1 MILSALHAL
10 AREIRLFIEWC
21 GKPAEEEQ
29 MAEPLRLLCV
39 LAHPDDES
47 MGTGGILARYQAE
60 GVETY
65 LVTATRGEYGWQN
78 AHEPNPGPEALG
90 ALREKELLAAAQVLG
105 LREVNFLDYIDGFL
119 DQANPVEVIAKIAAH
134 IRRIQPHVVVTFG
147 SDGSYGHPD
156 HIAIS
161 QFTAAAV
168 VRAADPSFVDS
179 NPPYSVCKLYYMVVT
194 QHLAD
199 LYRQGFGDIVMPVDD
214 VPRTVV
220 IWPDWAVTTCVDN
233 SAYSATVWQAIA
245 CHRSQLPN
253 YDRLKEFPESY
264 HQEIWRRESF
274 YRVFSLVN
282 GGRTVE
288 RDLFEG
294 LRS

>member
-1 MILSALHAL
+1 
-10 AREIRLFIEWC
+10 
-21 GKPAEEEQ
+21 

-47 MGTGGILARYQAE
+47 MGTGGILARYGAE

-78 AHEPNPGPEALG
+78 AHEPNPGPDALG

-105 LREVNFLDYIDGFL
+105 VREVNFLNYVDGYL
-119 DQANPVEVIAKIAAH
+119 DQADPAEVITKIAAH
-134 IRRIQPHVVVTFG
+134 IRRIQPQVVVTFA

-161 QFTAAAV
+161 QFTTAAV
-168 VRAADPSFVDS
+168 VRAADPSFTDS
-179 NPPYSVCKLYYMVVT
+179 YQPYSVRKLYHMVVT
-194 QHLAD
+194 QRLAD
-199 LYRQGFGDIVMPVDD
+199 QFRQAFDDIVMPVDG

-233 SAYSATVWQAIA
+233 SDYGTRAWQAIS

-253 YDRLKEFPESY
+253 YDRLKEFPESF
-264 HQEIWRRESF
+264 HREMWGSDSF

-282 GGRTVE
+282 GGRAVE